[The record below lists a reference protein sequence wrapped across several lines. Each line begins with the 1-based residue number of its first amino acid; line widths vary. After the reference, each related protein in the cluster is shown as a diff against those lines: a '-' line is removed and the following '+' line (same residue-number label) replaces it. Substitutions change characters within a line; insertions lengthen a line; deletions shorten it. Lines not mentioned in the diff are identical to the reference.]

1 MGVDYETTL
10 DKGLCSGLSTFC
22 VNKGRPPIP
31 TKGCKEEACLP
42 LWRSETLFDGATLE
56 ELEKQYLRSK
66 QSTRSEAQESKCKPD
81 ACPPAPPDTR
91 CDSNG
96 NSCCTDAGP
105 ATACVPVC
113 ESICPQ
119 KNGVYDALCT
129 EDGDVCRP
137 TKNTP
142 GNTGTQNSGSPFGGK
157 QNWWASADLLL
168 QCRNK
173 LWDSTSA
180 PEVRRRASPP
190 RRPCRLPAPT
200 ASRLSPRSP
209 LLPVRSTR

>member
-105 ATACVPVC
+105 ATSCVPVC

-119 KNGVYDALCT
+119 KNGVHDALCT
-129 EDGDVCRP
+129 DDGENCRP
-137 TKNTP
+137 RVSEKTY
-142 GNTGTQNSGSPFGGK
+142 
-157 QNWWASADLLL
+157 WWDSADLLL
-168 QCRNK
+168 QCRNR
-173 LWDSTSA
+173 LFDSTSA
-180 PEVRRRASPP
+180 PEVRGNAPIP
-190 RRPCRLPAPT
+190 RTRPSLPAP
-200 ASRLSPRSP
+200 APRSP
-209 LLPVRSTR
+209 VLRSWPRSSPRPAIPLVRSTR